1 MFAPGEIVYG
11 YVKHI
16 GKPKYAVSIYRDEE
30 VNILIHFTTSQPR
43 AGVPLEQ
50 VHHGANYKDG
60 DCKSYVFEARR
71 EIGTNPNTC
80 ERFCFPLR
88 TTMVFDYGLIKD
100 TEQKLRLMFENPQV
114 ICKLDDNE
122 YINLVYAMFKSK
134 STPKQYKP
142 YLDKILE
149 DYFKDK

>member
-43 AGVPLEQ
+43 AGVPFEQ
-50 VHHGANYKDG
+50 IRHGANYIDG
-60 DCKSYVFEARR
+60 DCKSYVFEARH
-71 EIGTNPNTC
+71 EIGINPATGN
-80 ERFCFPLR
+80 RFHFPMR
-88 TTMVFDYGLIKD
+88 TTMVFDYGFFKD
-100 TEQKLRLMFENPQV
+100 TEQKLRLMFEDPQV
-114 ICKLDDNE
+114 VCKLDDKE
-122 YINLVYAMFKSK
+122 YIDLVYAMLKSK

-142 YLDKILE
+142 YLDKVLT
-149 DYFKDK
+149 DYFSDK

>member
-43 AGVPLEQ
+43 AGVPLEL
-50 VHHGANYKDG
+50 VRHGANYKDG

-71 EIGTNPNTC
+71 EIGTNPTNG
-80 ERFCFPLR
+80 ERFGFPLR
-88 TTMVFDYGLIKD
+88 TTMVFDYGLFKD
-100 TEQKLRLMFENPQV
+100 TEQKLRQMFESPQV
-114 ICKLDDNE
+114 VCKLDDKE
-122 YINLVYAMFKSK
+122 YIDLVYAMYSSK
-134 STPKQYKP
+134 STPAEYKP
-142 YLDKILE
+142 YLDKILT
-149 DYFKDK
+149 DYFLGK